1 MIKLLRTCYVT
12 KILGNLFL
20 DAIHIIFILVRCMEV
35 VVQKGGVIE
44 LPNSVLVEFGIIEGK
59 KLSIKVRDGEILI
72 KPAKNITERL
82 AGSIEL
88 DRIELIDEIVESE
101 DWL

>member
-1 MIKLLRTCYVT
+1 
-12 KILGNLFL
+12 
-20 DAIHIIFILVRCMEV
+20 MEV

-44 LPNSVLVEFGIIEGK
+44 LPNSIMKDLGIGEGK
-59 KLSIKVRDGEILI
+59 KVSLRVRDGEILI

-82 AGSIEL
+82 SGSIEL
-88 DRIELIDEIVESE
+88 ENPDLIDEIVESE

>member
-1 MIKLLRTCYVT
+1 
-12 KILGNLFL
+12 
-20 DAIHIIFILVRCMEV
+20 MEV

-44 LPNSVLVEFGIIEGK
+44 LPNSIMKDLGIGEGK
-59 KLSIKVRDGEILI
+59 KVSLRVRDGEILI

-82 AGSIEL
+82 SGSIEL
-88 DRIELIDEIVESE
+88 ENADLIDEIVESE